1 MPRKVFGNKKKF
13 WGPLKH
19 QKIYFFQKWTFGVVP
34 TMALV
39 TRMSHKSSNVVEP
52 RFTSRNHAPETIFL
66 NFWIFEI
73 HHLKMPSY
81 LNKDLDCCYQC
92 CIEYWNIFENFL
104 PNIDIHIRF
113 IAISLCLGLI
123 KKGWSQNLHR
133 YGIAIL
139 LYLVLLGCKKLITR
153 HSHTWF
159 CDESKIMG
167 HKTSQKA

>member
-1 MPRKVFGNKKKF
+1 MPRKVFGNKKNFGGPWNTKKF
-13 WGPLKH
+13 IFSKNEHLEWFPQWPWSLEWVIKVQMSWNQDLH
-19 QKIYFFQKWTFGVVP
+19 QETMPQKQSFG
-34 TMALV
+34 
-39 TRMSHKSSNVVEP
+39 
-52 RFTSRNHAPETIFL
+52 
-66 NFWIFEI
+66 IFEI